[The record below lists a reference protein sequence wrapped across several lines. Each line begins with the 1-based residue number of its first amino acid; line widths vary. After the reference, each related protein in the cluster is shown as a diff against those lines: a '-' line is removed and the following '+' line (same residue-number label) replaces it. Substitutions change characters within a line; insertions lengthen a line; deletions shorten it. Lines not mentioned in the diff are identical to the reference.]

1 MKIKTS
7 TEKMVMGSV
16 LTAIVIILQLLGA
29 FIKVGPFS
37 VSLVLIPIVIG
48 ASLCGVGIGTFLGFV
63 FGLVV
68 LLSGDAG
75 VFLAINP
82 LGTVLTV
89 LLKGT
94 LCGAVAGIIYKLLY
108 KKSDFFAVLLSAI
121 ICPVTN
127 TALFLIGCRI
137 FFMDTISGWAA
148 AAGFGVNTAGYII
161 VTLVGFNFLFE
172 ILVNII
178 LSPVAVRLIN
188 TKRRA

>member
-94 LCGAVAGIIYKLLY
+94 LCGAVAGIIYKLLC

-137 FFMDTISGWAA
+137 FFMDTISEWAT